1 MKRFIA
7 LFLCLI
13 IAVSF
18 SDAAVAELS
27 DLERAEL
34 DIRAELDDD
43 PETYWETPM
52 GAHDFY
58 RVVKSA
64 DKLAE
69 MLDKLAS
76 YAAEREKTRFDSSKT
91 AEDEAKADT
100 VFEER
105 LKEMKDSYKDFLE
118 EDLDDIAVP
127 YVDADGKTVYIEI
140 EDQYE
145 ILFDAEKYNAKSA
158 DLKGFAGEGGNSY
171 FLKNLA
177 EQARAL
183 KLTAARKALEAELDC
198 AYRRSEKTKMDYNA
212 LQIGL
217 AKASASEAAT
227 IAAANLGK
235 AKEMAVQ
242 AQATAKILIQ
252 DALLV
257 ANNSAQTAVYN
268 AQMAAYN
275 ELAAAYAEAVT
286 NTWMAT
292 EAYMAGLRF

>member
-1 MKRFIA
+1 M
-7 LFLCLI
+7 LFR
-13 IAVSF
+13 S
-18 SDAAVAELS
+18 
-27 DLERAEL
+27 
-34 DIRAELDDD
+34 
-43 PETYWETPM
+43 
-52 GAHDFY
+52 Y
-58 RVVKSA
+58 RW
-64 DKLAE
+64 
-69 MLDKLAS
+69 
-76 YAAEREKTRFDSSKT
+76 
-91 AEDEAKADT
+91 
-100 VFEER
+100 
-105 LKEMKDSYKDFLE
+105 
-118 EDLDDIAVP
+118 
-127 YVDADGKTVYIEI
+127 
-140 EDQYE
+140 
-145 ILFDAEKYNAKSA
+145 
-158 DLKGFAGEGGNSY
+158 
-171 FLKNLA
+171 
-177 EQARAL
+177 
-183 KLTAARKALEAELDC
+183 
-198 AYRRSEKTKMDYNA
+198 SEKTKMDYNA